1 MRWVRWALGGIAAV
15 ALLWLVG
22 AAFVG
27 GSKDCP
33 VASITTRPVSF
44 IGSAEAKHGGDVT
57 FEVEQLTADRL
68 APGNPETISAGDEVV
83 VHYSGGDERVVHV
96 GQHYQVDAWGD
107 PPDGLASGVQTADEC
122 PVGGSATLH
131 ADGTAINTGLFT
143 RDGIEPYAGR
153 ILVGALLLAA
163 VTGAVVAY
171 RRVKH
176 PRLTIDGRPRR

>member
-1 MRWVRWALGGIAAV
+1 MRWVRWALGGIVAV
-15 ALLWLVG
+15 GLLWLVG

-33 VASITTRPVSF
+33 AASLTVPAVSF
-44 IGSAEAKHGGDVT
+44 LGTAQAKDGAAVT
-57 FEVEQLTADRL
+57 FGVEQWSDDRL
-68 APGNPETISAGDEVV
+68 PPGTPERLSAGDVV
-83 VHYSGGDERVVHV
+83 VVRYSGGDERFVHV
-96 GQHYQVDAWGD
+96 GQRYQVDAWGET
-107 PPDGLASGVQTADEC
+107 PDDLASGVQTADEC

-131 ADGTAINTGLFT
+131 ADGTPINTGLFT
-143 RDGIEPYAGR
+143 RDGIEPYTGR

-176 PRLTIDGRPRR
+176 PRLTIDGRPRH